1 VKRAFELYPKCVKER
16 ILTERQEKLWD
27 EGKKPV
33 SS

>member
-33 SS
+33 SQ